1 MAILPSRYFDRF
13 HSSTPFDECASKVA
27 DHLAAELS
35 SALKVHKEHLSPQN
49 SQLFHP
55 EESAVLAVAQCG
67 ERKEHHSA
75 SEVDT
80 PPKFNIDSQTFLSH
94 DTGTPV
100 ARNQPQRHKKQL
112 LFTPEDRV
120 AAKKCKKD
128 SSLMQ
133 SCDDCLVSGKRNYPN
148 YTILL

>member
-13 HSSTPFDECASKVA
+13 HSSPPFDECASKVA
-27 DHLAAELS
+27 DHLAEELS

-55 EESAVLAVAQCG
+55 EESAVLAVNSA
-67 ERKEHHSA
+67 EKSKEHHSA

-94 DTGTPV
+94 DTETLV
-100 ARNQPQRHKKQL
+100 ARNQHQWHKKQP
-112 LFTPEDRV
+112 FFIPEDRV
-120 AAKKCKKD
+120 VANPGEKPYKIFKD
-128 SSLMQ
+128 L
-133 SCDDCLVSGKRNYPN
+133 
-148 YTILL
+148 

>member
-27 DHLAAELS
+27 DHLAEELS

-49 SQLFHP
+49 SRLFHP
-55 EESAVLAVAQCG
+55 EESAVLAVT
-67 ERKEHHSA
+67 HSVEKA
-75 SEVDT
+75 KNTTVNPKLT